1 MAFMNA
7 EERAFTHSIAKL
19 ALCNHFGNERFVFV
33 KEALGDDCIDTG
45 ERWSWG
51 PSDEEDQNQEMLCQR
66 SEAVAETLRARLKA
80 GECPSSEDAQAYLE
94 LAWWVLYHRCRND
107 LLAHIKAQRVSD
119 EAVDCRETYREFR
132 RLYDYYLDNPVTGP
146 LETLPADHLF
156 AVFFQLRRAF
166 YYIFYYMIGGSRP
179 AGELRATVWE
189 SIFTHDRYRYLCV
202 LYDRMGNI
210 PSFITGETG
219 TGKELIARAITF
231 SRYIPYNRRQGTF
244 AENYTSAFH
253 ALNLSALTPTL
264 IESELFGHRRGAFT
278 GAIEERAGY
287 LEDCSRLGTVFL
299 DEIGELAPEI
309 QVKLLRVLQDR
320 CFNRLGDTKSRQ
332 FHGKIIAAT
341 NRDMCVEMEA
351 GRFREDLF
359 YRLCA
364 DRIHVPSLREQLQDA
379 PSELESIVLFIA
391 RQETNDDEAP
401 RLTDQTVSYIRREL
415 GIDYPW
421 PGNFREL
428 GQCVRNVMIRN
439 SYRPTHRHAS
449 SGPRDILER
458 AAREGNLD
466 MDELLRH
473 YCSLVHAQTNNYQE
487 TARRLGVDHRTAKRH
502 IDSDLLDEFR

>member
-1 MAFMNA
+1 MAFMND
-7 EERAFTHSIAKL
+7 EQRAFTRSIAKL
-19 ALCNHFGNERFVFV
+19 AMCNHFGNDRFDFV
-33 KEALGDDCIDTG
+33 KEALGDDCINTG

-51 PSDEEDQNQEMLCQR
+51 PGSSEDDNQELLCER
-66 SEAVAETLRARLKA
+66 SEATAEALRARLKD
-80 GECPSSEDAQAYLE
+80 GERPGPDEARAYIE
-94 LAWWVLYHRCRND
+94 LVWWVMYHRSRD
-107 LLAHIKAQRVSD
+107 ELRTHIEAQSSST
-119 EAVDCRETYREFR
+119 EPVDCRERYQEFR
-132 RLYDYYLDNPVTGP
+132 RLYDYYLDLDAIGP
-146 LETLPADHLF
+146 GLEMPAEHLF
-156 AVFFQLRRAF
+156 ALFFQLRRAF

-189 SIFTHDRYRYLCV
+189 SIFTHDRYRYLNV
-202 LYDRMGNI
+202 LYDRMGNL
-210 PSFITGETG
+210 PTFITGETG

-244 AENYTSAFH
+244 VESYTSAFH

-278 GAIEERAGY
+278 GAIEDRTGY

-320 CFNRLGDTKSRQ
+320 SFNRLGDTKARQ
-332 FHGKIIAAT
+332 FQGKIIAAT
-341 NRDMCVEMEA
+341 NRDMSTEMEA

-364 DRIHVPSLREQLQDA
+364 DRIHVPSLREQLADA
-379 PSELESIVLFIA
+379 PSELENIILYIA
-391 RQETNDDEAP
+391 RQETNDAEAP
-401 RLTDQTVSYIRREL
+401 RLVDQTASYIRREL

-439 SYRPTHRHAS
+439 SYRPTRRSS
-449 SGPRDILER
+449 SGARDNLER
-458 AAREGNLD
+458 AAREGHLK
-466 MDELLRH
+466 MSELLRH
-473 YCSLVHAQTNNYQE
+473 YCSLVHAQTDNYQE
-487 TARRLGVDHRTAKRH
+487 TARRLEVDHRTAKRH
-502 IDSDLLDEFR
+502 IDDGLLGGFR